1 VVVNE
6 DDPVAHLSHLFLN
19 AGRRS
24 TMKRLL
30 WISGLALALVM
41 CAVFMLTRPTK
52 AQVVHCSN
60 SCTSARAFADNYCQ
74 TFAYDC
80 HISSWGCGTDANG
93 YGSYSWGCAC
103 YHNGTGG
110 NGSIDPSCNP

>member
-1 VVVNE
+1 
-6 DDPVAHLSHLFLN
+6 
-19 AGRRS
+19 
-24 TMKRLL
+24 MKRLL
-30 WISGLALALVM
+30 WMSGLALALVM

-93 YGSYSWGCAC
+93 FGSYSWGCAC

-110 NGSIDPSCNP
+110 NGSIDPSCSP